1 MNIRKFV
8 SIAML
13 AVFGLMTTACLDKV
27 PAGNV
32 GVKAYLLGG
41 DKGVDSET
49 LGPGRYWI
57 GWNEELYLFPTFT
70 QNVTWAGPVTSK
82 DEITGDPVTTP
93 DERIV
98 FQDKDGLKI
107 KAGVSLTYSVNPN
120 RAAALFQ
127 KYRKGIDEITDPY
140 IKNLVRGA
148 LVAEASRLPVDQIYG
163 EGKEALMKRVQDRVA
178 QQTAPFGLNI
188 ERIEWV
194 GDMALPEVVQAAL
207 NAKIEATQQAAQREN
222 MVRTEEAQAA
232 IVKAKAEG
240 AAAAR
245 LIEAEAIAKANRT
258 IAASLTPELI
268 EMRKVEKWNGQQPTT
283 VTNGAGI
290 LIR

>member
-1 MNIRKFV
+1 MNTKKIIT
-8 SIAML
+8 IAGVAL
-13 AVFGLMTTACLDKV
+13 FGLLTTACMDKV

-32 GVKAYLLGG
+32 GVRAYLLGG

-70 QNVTWAGPVTSK
+70 QNVTWAGPQKVASG
-82 DEITGDPVTTP
+82 ENEGWTP

-107 KAGVSLTYSVNPN
+107 AAGVSMTYSVNP
-120 RAAALFQ
+120 RMAANLFQ
-127 KYRKGIDEITDPY
+127 KYRRGIDEITDPY

-148 LVAEASRLPVDQIYG
+148 LVAEASRLPVDGIYG
-163 EGKEALMKRVQDRVA
+163 EGKESLILRVQNRVA
-178 QQTAPFGLNI
+178 KQTAPFGLNI

-194 GDMALPEVVQAAL
+194 GDMALPKVVQDAL
-207 NAKIEATQQAAQREN
+207 NQKIEATQQAGRREN
-222 MVRTEEAQAA
+222 MVRTAEAQAA
-232 IVKAKAEG
+232 IEKAQAEG
-240 AAAAR
+240 AAQAQ
-245 LIEAEAIAKANRT
+245 LIRAKATAEANRVIAQ
-258 IAASLTPELI
+258 SLTSELI
-268 EMRKVEKWNGQQPTT
+268 EMRKVEKWNGVQPQTIAGS
-283 VTNGAGI
+283 NGI

>member
-1 MNIRKFV
+1 MNFRKIA

-13 AVFGLMTTACLDKV
+13 ALAGLMTTACMDKV

-57 GWNEELYLFPTFT
+57 GFNEELYLFPTFT
-70 QNVTWAGPVTSK
+70 QNVTWAGPT
-82 DEITGDPVTTP
+82 TTTP

-107 KAGVSLTYSVNPN
+107 KAGVSLTYSVNPAK
-120 RAAALFQ
+120 AAALFQ
-127 KYRKGIDEITDPY
+127 KYRKGINEITDPY

-178 QQTAPFGLNI
+178 TQTAPFGLNI

-207 NAKIEATQQAAQREN
+207 NAKIEATQNAAQREN

-245 LIEAEAIAKANRT
+245 LIEAKAIAEANRT
-258 IAASLTPELI
+258 IAASLTSELI
-268 EMRKVEKWNGQQPTT
+268 EMRKVEKWNGAQPTT
-283 VTNGAGI
+283 IAGTGGI

>member
-1 MNIRKFV
+1 MSVNKITTMA
-8 SIAML
+8 SILIMGAM
-13 AVFGLMTTACLDKV
+13 ATACMDKV

-70 QNVTWAGPVTSK
+70 QNVTWQGPQR
-82 DEITGDPVTTP
+82 DGENWTP

-107 KAGVSLTYSVNPN
+107 AAGVSMTYSVNP
-120 RAAALFQ
+120 RMAAALFQ
-127 KYRKGIDEITDPY
+127 KYRRGIDEITDPY

-148 LVAEASRLPVDQIYG
+148 LVAEASRLPVDGIYG
-163 EGKEALMKRVQDRVA
+163 EGKESLILRVQNRVA
-178 QQTAPFGLNI
+178 KQTVPFGLNI

-194 GDMALPEVVQAAL
+194 GDMALPKVVQEAL
-207 NAKIEATQQAAQREN
+207 NQKIEATQQAGRREN
-222 MVRTEEAQAA
+222 MVRTAEAQAA
-232 IVKAKAEG
+232 IEKAQAEG
-240 AAAAR
+240 AAQAQ
-245 LIEAEAIAKANRT
+245 LIRAKATAESNRV
-258 IAASLTPELI
+258 IAQSLTSELI
-268 EMRKVEKWNGQQPTT
+268 EMRKIEKWNGAQPQT
-283 VTNGAGI
+283 VTSGGGI